1 MSSRIKNNGVLSKL
15 PITLLSQDIACIST
29 PKIYYIINT
38 PDGPIV
44 TIPLKRYSHKSQYR
58 FNQQNQYQGTYYI
71 VDSKPRGQDYSSA
84 GRVRLYAQEIEEFFK
99 DEDEEDHSDDNN

>member
-1 MSSRIKNNGVLSKL
+1 VSSRIKNNGVLDKL
-15 PITLLSQDIACIST
+15 APIRISESIAQIST
-29 PKIYYIINT
+29 PKTYYIINT
-38 PDGPIV
+38 PEGPVV

-84 GRVRLYAQEIEEFFK
+84 GRVRLYAQEIEEFFEEDSS
-99 DEDEEDHSDDNN
+99 DEDN